1 MQHATYQAASRL
13 HNQAIASYL
22 QVNLSP
28 HPRSYSGRNMYGKEC
43 LGFTFASYNSFLRAA
58 LDLVL
63 RLNEPNL
70 AGIERNHLIAALSSG
85 RQESIGRSDII
96 CYFPSL
102 KFDPE
107 LASPDREYNAY
118 EEDEEDEQD

>member
-1 MQHATYQAASRL
+1 MQHATFHASTL

-28 HPRSYSGRNMYGKEC
+28 HPRSYSARNMYGEEC

-63 RLNEPNL
+63 RLDEPNL
-70 AGIERNHLIAALSSG
+70 AGIERRHLIAALSSG
-85 RQESIGRSDII
+85 RQEGIGRSDII

-102 KFDPE
+102 KFDRE
-107 LASPDREYNAY
+107 LTPPDDEYNAVD
-118 EEDEEDEQD
+118 EDEED